1 MAPKCKFNKYTLKN
15 FDLSKIPSIW
25 SEYGLVIMLIYI
37 SDKILVRG
45 K

>member
-1 MAPKCKFNKYTLKN
+1 MAPKCKFNKYTLKI

-25 SEYGLVIMLIYI
+25 NKYGLVIVLMYI